1 MLEIVKKINQNNGQ
15 EISVKTNE
23 GEFIIS
29 KELSVNVDDEPTL
42 DLFIG
47 SLENAKEIT
56 YCNGNTNSYKQ
67 YTITNEDFYIYST
80 FVEFVKDLI
89 EDEDTN
95 EAVILSEDEDYEEEE
110 KSSVRFIL
118 DEEHNQVIVRF
129 KKSKSK
135 TLYNTYI
142 VKKSCIDW
150 TKIDQR
156 NIYINN
162 FFNKL
167 VLYQTT
173 NNQITIFE
181 ALEKAQV
188 RTRNK

>member
-56 YCNGNTNSYKQ
+56 YCNRNTNSYKQ